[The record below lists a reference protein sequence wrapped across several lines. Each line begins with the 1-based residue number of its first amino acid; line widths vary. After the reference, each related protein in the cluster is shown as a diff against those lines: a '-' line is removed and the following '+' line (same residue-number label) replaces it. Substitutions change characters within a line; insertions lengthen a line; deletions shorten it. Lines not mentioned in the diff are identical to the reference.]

1 MQSTLLHTKI
11 ASVLSAALA
20 LSTAQSSLAYEQNDV
35 LNSGTG
41 ANQASEV
48 FHDSRT
54 LLSGAN
60 EVLDLNGVLSD
71 ALGVIV
77 SFTKVKILL
86 IRNKGT
92 TVLTV
97 GGAATNG
104 FISPFG
110 TATDTVKVQP
120 GGMLVLFAP
129 DVNGYGVTAATADQL
144 KIANA
149 AGASCTYDIVIV
161 GA

>member
-1 MQSTLLHTKI
+1 MQSTLLHLKI
-11 ASVLSAALA
+11 AAALA
-20 LSTAQSSLAYEQNDV
+20 AALDLGQATSTLAYEKNDV
-35 LNSGTG
+35 LENGAG

-48 FHDSRT
+48 WHDTRT
-54 LLSGAN
+54 LTTGAN
-60 EVLDLNGVLSD
+60 ETLDLNGALLD
-71 ALGVIV
+71 ALGNSVT
-77 SFTKVKILL
+77 FTKVKILM

-104 FISPFG
+104 FVSPFG

-120 GGMLVLFAP
+120 GGMLLLFAP

-149 AGASCTYDIVIV
+149 AGASCDYDIVIV
-161 GA
+161 GV